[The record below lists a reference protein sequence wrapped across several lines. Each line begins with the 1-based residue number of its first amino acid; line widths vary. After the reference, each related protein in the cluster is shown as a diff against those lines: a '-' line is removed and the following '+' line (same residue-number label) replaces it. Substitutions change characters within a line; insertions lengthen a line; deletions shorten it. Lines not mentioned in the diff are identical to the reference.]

1 MTCSYFYFTTHFS
14 LLTVARKLLLSAD
27 DLCTLNSVLILA
39 YSLAVQFAAYL
50 NMRPACFALQK
61 GISGSEPVFHGNVL
75 LVEAPVVQAYLTFLS
90 LQKRNAW
97 NEATRIFS
105 PLCGCF
111 EKERETGKLVVG
123 RKSSS
128 IFLLWLVIK

>member
-1 MTCSYFYFTTHFS
+1 MFCVAERNFGLRTC
-14 LLTVARKLLLSAD
+14 
-27 DLCTLNSVLILA
+27 
-39 YSLAVQFAAYL
+39 
-50 NMRPACFALQK
+50 
-61 GISGSEPVFHGNVL
+61 ISWKHVL
-75 LVEAPVVQAYLTFLS
+75 LVEAPVVQAYLTFLA

-97 NEATRIFS
+97 NEATRIF
-105 PLCGCF
+105 PLLRGCF